1 MAIKL
6 HNEIFN
12 EIQLNLITHLANK
25 ARIGKG
31 PLIHVA

>member
-1 MAIKL
+1 MAVNP

-12 EIQLNLITHLANK
+12 EIQLNPTSHFASK

-31 PLIHVA
+31 PLIA